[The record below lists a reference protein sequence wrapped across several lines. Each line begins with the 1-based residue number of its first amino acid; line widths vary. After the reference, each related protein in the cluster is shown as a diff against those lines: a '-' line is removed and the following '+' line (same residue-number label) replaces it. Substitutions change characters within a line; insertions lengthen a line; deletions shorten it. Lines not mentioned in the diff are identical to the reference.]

1 MRRLLFLLGVL
12 AAQGDAQVED
22 SPAIPNDAP
31 PVMDPMAPPT
41 QGSAAPQA
49 GPRRT
54 IMLENEVHYAQ
65 EELHNALMRASMVG
79 HLSHEQSAALE
90 SAALAGDKLVKIA
103 LHAARRRRRPHR
115 PEL

>member
-1 MRRLLFLLGVL
+1 MLRLLFLLGVL

-22 SPAIPNDAP
+22 AP
-31 PVMDPMAPPT
+31 PVTDPMAPPP
-41 QGSAAPQA
+41 QGSAAPET

-90 SAALAGDKLVKIA
+90 SAAHAGDKLVKIA